1 MSETTSGRPLR
12 ARRTVLAVPGSS
24 DRFIAKSRTQPVD
37 ALFLDLEDAVAPPA
51 KEEARSRIVEALR
64 ADEGW
69 LAPTVTYR
77 VNDWSTPW
85 TTRDVLEV
93 VIPAGDRINA
103 MVLPKV
109 TSAAQVVALDL
120 LVTQAEQE
128 AGWEVGRIGFEL
140 QIEEARGLLHVAEIA
155 AASPRTETL
164 VYGPG
169 DFMASMGMATLNV
182 GSQPPGYLGDAFHH
196 VQMSILIAA
205 RAHGLQAI
213 DGPFVGIRDID
224 GFRTSAS
231 SSAALGYDGKWVLHP
246 DQVAVGNDVF
256 SPPAADVERARRI
269 VHAYAHATSSGGGAT
284 GAIVVDDEMVDVAGL
299 RVAEA
304 ILAKAGDH

>member
-1 MSETTSGRPLR
+1 M
-12 ARRTVLAVPGSS
+12 
-24 DRFIAKSRTQPVD
+24 
-37 ALFLDLEDAVAPPA
+37 
-51 KEEARSRIVEALR
+51 
-64 ADEGW
+64 
-69 LAPTVTYR
+69 
-77 VNDWSTPW
+77 
-85 TTRDVLEV
+85 LEV

-182 GSQPPGYLGDAFHH
+182 GSQPPGYVGDAFHH
-196 VQMSILIAA
+196 VQMSILVAA

-269 VHAYAHATSSGGGAT
+269 VQAYAHATSSGGGAT

-304 ILAKAGDH
+304 ILAKAGDY